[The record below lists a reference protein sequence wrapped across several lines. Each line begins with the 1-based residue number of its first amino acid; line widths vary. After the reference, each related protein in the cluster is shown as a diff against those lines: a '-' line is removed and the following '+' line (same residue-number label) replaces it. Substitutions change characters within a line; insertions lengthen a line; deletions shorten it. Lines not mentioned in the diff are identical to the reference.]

1 MARTALVPANVSR
14 SGLTLPATA
23 APVTDLKFVNTG
35 CELLIVSASAG
46 CTVTLNVA
54 KKVDGQQPAAK
65 AVAVGAGETKI
76 IGPFPT
82 AAYNQAGGVV
92 NIDLDTKTGVTID
105 VVNVPGLTEA

>member
-1 MARTALVPANVSR
+1 MARTALTPVSVTR
-14 SGLTLPATA
+14 SGLALPATP
-23 APVTDLKFVNTG
+23 APATDLKFVNTG
-35 CELLIVSASAG
+35 AELLIVSSVGG

-65 AVAVGAGETKI
+65 TVAVGAGVTKI

-92 NIDLDTKTGVTID
+92 NIDLDTTTDTTID
-105 VVNVPGLTEA
+105 VVKVPGLSEA